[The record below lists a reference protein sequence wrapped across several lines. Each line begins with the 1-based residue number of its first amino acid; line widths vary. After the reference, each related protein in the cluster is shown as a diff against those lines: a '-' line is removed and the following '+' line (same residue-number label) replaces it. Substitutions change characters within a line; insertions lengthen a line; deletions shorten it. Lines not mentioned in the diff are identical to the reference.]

1 LTHSRRFN
9 RRTQHER
16 LGEMPNRTNLW
27 NKLFP
32 IDKKKAETL
41 NRVRLSIKRKAAFQ
55 TNAQRIGKIRE
66 EKVRRALQSLKDK
79 KKITSFLS
87 TIKFSFSD
95 LIEGIDFR
103 IIYIDKKYEI
113 FDFSVTGKRW
123 VEEHQER
130 HPEIPI
136 IAVRLREDRKSI
148 ERKILELLDKSK
160 KLC

>member
-1 LTHSRRFN
+1 MARSRRLK

-27 NKLFP
+27 SKVFP
-32 IDKKKAETL
+32 IDGKKAEIL
-41 NRVRLSIKRKAAFQ
+41 NRVRPSIKRKAVFQ

-87 TIKFSFSD
+87 TMKFSFSD
-95 LIEGIDFR
+95 LMEGIDFR
-103 IIYIDKKYEI
+103 IIYIDKQYEI
-113 FDFSVTGKRW
+113 FDFSVTGQRW
-123 VEEHQER
+123 VEEHQEK
-130 HPEIPI
+130 HPEVPI

-148 ERKILELLDKSK
+148 EQKILEIMDKSK
-160 KLC
+160 KLY